1 MYNLYVL
8 YGLPGD
14 SAVKNLPANAGN
26 VGSAPGLERFLWR
39 RKWQATPVF
48 LPGKSHRQ
56 RSLVG
61 YSPGVTKESDVTAA
75 KQQQNTLR
83 MQKTGFLYLY
93 LE

>member
-8 YGLPGD
+8 YGLPSD

-61 YSPGVTKESDVTAA
+61 YSPGVTKVRHDRVTE
-75 KQQQNTLR
+75 QQL
-83 MQKTGFLYLY
+83 L
-93 LE
+93 